1 MIKTQMSNSDKSFF
15 FSPSPRGNFFRY
27 CLFLN
32 RADETLQAL
41 VGHQHKFQST
51 LSSQLTL
58 FSGFLRIFLV
68 AAGWQA
74 TFGTTT
80 FIIFEC
86 CCCDNCAAE
95 AIDVEF
101 DELFVGGNV
110 SVIHESTDKSSRG
123 PSLCEGEKGHG
134 LFSKIFKIEWS
145 FKKLLLA
152 AIYSDLFLIK
162 SYRLKYLQKAYTKNS
177 LIPRERVNKM

>member
-1 MIKTQMSNSDKSFF
+1 MIEAEIKSLKIKYRKRSMKIIF
-15 FSPSPRGNFFRY
+15 FSAKRREIIYGKEGTQIASLKMEVEVELDTNLWYAWHDKNRCQTLINLFTSLPFEHESNNFFKKS
-27 CLFLN
+27 
-32 RADETLQAL
+32 RADETFQAFA
-41 VGHQHKFQST
+41 GHQHKFQST
-51 LSSQLTL
+51 LSSYKLTL

-110 SVIHESTDKSSRG
+110 SVIHESTDRSSRG
-123 PSLCEGEKGHG
+123 PSL
-134 LFSKIFKIEWS
+134 
-145 FKKLLLA
+145 
-152 AIYSDLFLIK
+152 
-162 SYRLKYLQKAYTKNS
+162 
-177 LIPRERVNKM
+177 

>member
-1 MIKTQMSNSDKSFF
+1 MEVEVELDTNLWYAWHDKNRCQTLINLFLLPLST
-15 FSPSPRGNFFRY
+15 RGNFSLLY
-27 CLFLN
+27 FLI
-32 RADETLQAL
+32 RVDETLQAL
-41 VGHQHKFQST
+41 VGHQHKLQST

-101 DELFVGGNV
+101 DELFVGGKG
-110 SVIHESTDKSSRG
+110 SVIHESTDDKSSRG
-123 PSLCEGEKGHG
+123 PSLEKKEIGY
-134 LFSKIFKIEWS
+134 FW
-145 FKKLLLA
+145 
-152 AIYSDLFLIK
+152 
-162 SYRLKYLQKAYTKNS
+162 NS
-177 LIPRERVNKM
+177 